1 MDLAI
6 AHKLAV
12 ALAIGFIVG
21 AERGWETREVAPGG
35 RTAGMRT
42 FALIGVLGGA
52 AGLLSERFGVAV
64 LATGFLGVVALALA
78 SYAALVRTTGD
89 LGMTTAVALVL
100 TYALAALAASGSA
113 LEAVAATVV
122 VTAILGFKRE
132 LHGGLAW
139 LERREV
145 TATLQLLLIAAVAL
159 PLLPDRPMGP
169 FDALNPRR
177 IGLLVLLLASISYL
191 GWFAV
196 RLLGARAGL
205 LLTAA
210 LGGLASST
218 AVTLSYARLAHG
230 KGASAVM
237 LGAGVMI
244 ASAMMA
250 VRLAVVVA
258 LVAPPL
264 GLRVALP
271 LLALAAL
278 PASAALWQARRPAA
292 TGAAKAELPL
302 ENPLQ
307 LEGAL
312 LLAALITGLAV
323 AVRAA
328 EHWLGPRGVYAVA
341 LLSGVADVDA
351 LGLSVAQ
358 ASRESMELHVAATA
372 VVLAAVV
379 NTAVKAGLAGALGG
393 AALGQACAPGLLAGL
408 VLALALAW
416 LV

>member
-21 AERGWETREVAPGG
+21 AERGWETREVPPGG

-64 LATGFLGVVALALA
+64 LATGFLGVVALGLA

-89 LGMTTAVALVL
+89 LGMTTVVALVL
-100 TYALAALAASGSA
+100 TYALAALAASGSP

-159 PLLPDRPMGP
+159 PLLPDREMGP

-177 IGLLVLLLASISYL
+177 IGLLVLLLAGISYL

-196 RLLGARAGL
+196 RLLGAGAGL

-210 LGGLASST
+210 LGGLTSST
-218 AVTLSYARLAHG
+218 GVTLTYARLAHRRQAPVG
-230 KGASAVM
+230 M
-237 LGAGVMI
+237 LGAGIML
-244 ASAMMA
+244 ACAMMA
-250 VRLAVVVA
+250 VRLAVVVG

-264 GLRVALP
+264 GLRVAAP
-271 LLALAAL
+271 LAAL
-278 PASAALWQARRPAA
+278 ALLPAGAALWHARLPAA
-292 TGAAKAELPL
+292 SGAGKAELSL

-312 LLAALITGLAV
+312 LLAGLITGLAI

-328 EHWLGPRGVYAVA
+328 EHWVGPRGVYAVA

-358 ASRESMELHVAATA
+358 ASRETMELHVAATA
-372 VVLAAVV
+372 VVLAAAM
-379 NTAVKAGLAGALGG
+379 NTAVKAVLASVLGG
-393 AALGQACAPGLLAGL
+393 PALARACAPWLLAGL
-408 VLALALAW
+408 VLAVALAW